1 MVGRREGRSEGG
13 GGVIVSVWEYVLE
26 CWLMGVVCVC
36 VCVCTEKFLPPLVDC
51 CCILRGHIR
60 SLRR

>member
-1 MVGRREGRSEGG
+1 MRM
-13 GGVIVSVWEYVLE
+13 LAD
-26 CWLMGVVCVC
+26 VCC

-51 CCILRGHIR
+51 CYILRGHIR